1 MIQELKMSEAG
12 SYWIFPSLCQPA
24 REPNN
29 FLGKFLKMFRCTS
42 LVLFS
47 LCLFYIVDIQLNI
60 IGCNNAYKS
69 GVDLGV
75 DKRFP

>member
-1 MIQELKMSEAG
+1 MSEAG

-42 LVLFS
+42 LAFFFS
-47 LCLFYIVDIQLNI
+47 LLVLHSWYSIEHNWL
-60 IGCNNAYKS
+60 
-69 GVDLGV
+69 
-75 DKRFP
+75 